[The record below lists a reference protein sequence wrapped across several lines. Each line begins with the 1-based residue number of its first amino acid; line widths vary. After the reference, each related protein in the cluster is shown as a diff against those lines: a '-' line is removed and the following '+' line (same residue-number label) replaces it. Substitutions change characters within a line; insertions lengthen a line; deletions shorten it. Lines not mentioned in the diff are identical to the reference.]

1 MKPQTDLDKRIAKIK
16 RMHHD
21 GNTESFHRTGV
32 GGYLRDFVYGAND
45 GIITTFA
52 VVAGVAGANLSAK
65 IVLILG
71 FANLLADGFSM
82 AMSNYLGEKS
92 NRDFVATERSRE
104 EWEVEKLPE
113 EEQQEIREM
122 YIKKGFEGEVLEKVV
137 ATITANKKLWVD
149 EMMTG
154 EHGLIPHGHESQP
167 WKNALTTF
175 VAFVVAGFVP
185 LVPYFAGLPARE
197 TFPYAIAATATILFT
212 VGSLRTLITY
222 RRWWLSGLEMLGV
235 GMVAAGVA
243 YAVGAFLSGI
253 VN

>member
-1 MKPQTDLDKRIAKIK
+1 MKPQTELDKRIAEIR
-16 RMHHD
+16 RMHHQ
-21 GNTESFHRTGV
+21 GNTESFHRTGA

-52 VVAGVAGANLSAK
+52 VVAGVAGANLSASV
-65 IVLILG
+65 VLILG

-92 NRDFVATERSRE
+92 NRDFVATERGRE
-104 EWEVEKLPE
+104 EWEVERLPE
-113 EEQQEIREM
+113 EEREEIREI
-122 YIKKGFEGEVLEKVV
+122 YSQKGFEGETLERAVDV
-137 ATITANKKLWVD
+137 ITANKKLWVD
-149 EMMTG
+149 EMMVG
-154 EHGLIPHGHESQP
+154 EHGLVSHRYESQP

-185 LVPYFAGLPARE
+185 LVPYFVGLTARE
-197 TFPYAIAATATILFT
+197 TFPYAIVATALILFT

-243 YAVGAFLSGI
+243 YAVGAFLSNL
-253 VN
+253 V